1 MKGRSSRVRRYRRAN
16 HRYSMTSKGRLLLA
30 ALLMSGFLAS
40 REMEPPGLPSVANR
54 SDVTVDVYLVG
65 EGNEGVDTKV
75 FTLNPGLGLELPG
88 DTVGDC
94 IEHELLA
101 LDEAGNEIE
110 RRPPG
115 LCEGDVW
122 FVNGDP
128 SD

>member
-1 MKGRSSRVRRYRRAN
+1 MNALRMFIGF
-16 HRYSMTSKGRLLLA
+16 LLLSTI
-30 ALLMSGFLAS
+30 LISC
-40 REMEPPGLPSVANR
+40 EMEPPGLPSVANR

-88 DTVGDC
+88 DTVGNC
-94 IEHELLA
+94 TEHELLA

-115 LCEGDVW
+115 LCEGAVW